1 MNYFNEK
8 CVFAGSFDPVTLGH
22 MHVIGT
28 CAMMFGSVI
37 VAIGV
42 NDAKKYTYSLDQRL
56 EMLKKACSKYSSVT
70 VVAFD
75 GMLADF
81 MRENNAVYYVRGI
94 RNKTD
99 EEYEEKCFK
108 VTSKLNPDIQIMFVQ
123 CPKALV
129 NTSSTRVRDELK
141 KGKRVD
147 NLVPYEIIPLL
158 EEYSK

>member
-1 MNYFNEK
+1 MNYLNEK

-42 NDAKKYTYSLDQRL
+42 NDAKKYTYTLNERL
-56 EMLKKACSKYSSVT
+56 EMLKAACRKYSTVT

-81 MRENNAVYYVRGI
+81 MRENNAVYYVRGV
-94 RNKTD
+94 RNQVD
-99 EEYEEKCFK
+99 INYEEKCFQFN
-108 VTSKLNPDIQIMFVQ
+108 SKLNPDIQTLFVQ
-123 CPKALV
+123 CPKSLA

-147 NLVPYEIIPLL
+147 NLVPYEIISLL
-158 EEYSK
+158 EQYNK

>member
-1 MNYFNEK
+1 MNYLNEK

-28 CAMMFGSVI
+28 CAMMFGEVI

-42 NDAKKYTYSLDQRL
+42 NDAKKYTYTLNQRL
-56 EMLKKACSKYSSVT
+56 EMLKRACKKYSTVT
-70 VVAFD
+70 VVAFE

-81 MRENNAVYYVRGI
+81 MRENNAVYYVRGV
-94 RNKTD
+94 RDKTD
-99 EEYEEKCFK
+99 VEYEEKCFK
-108 VTSKLNPDIQIMFVQ
+108 ITSKLNPDIQMLFLQ

-129 NTSSTRVRDELK
+129 NTSSTRVREELK
-141 KGKRVD
+141 KGKSVA

-158 EEYSK
+158 EEYNK